1 MSPADGLAPVAA
13 ALRGHASY
21 VIIGHV
27 DPDLDSLGSV
37 LALAWGLERLGKRV
51 HALSPD
57 PVRPEW
63 RFLPGADRIQVP
75 PPVPT
80 DAEALVVLDCD
91 LGRTGPV
98 AAVAERFA
106 HVYNLDHHVTNV
118 AGGTVR
124 YIDPQAAATGEIIY
138 AVLVEHWGLPLDQAA
153 ATCLYAAV
161 MTDTGSFRYS
171 NTRAATLRIAGALV
185 EAGARP
191 DEIASLV
198 YEQASWSSLQLL
210 ARALATLERTPEGR
224 IAWIT
229 VTRDMLAAVGARY
242 DDADGM
248 VQFPRMVKGVEVAII
263 FRELPDGGT
272 RVGLRSKGAV
282 DVSRIAA
289 ALGGGGHPRA
299 AGCTLALPVAAA
311 RERVLAAVQQA
322 MAAAGAALSVSRAAR
337 ALDGFGG
344 SGAKG

>member
-1 MSPADGLAPVAA
+1 MSPADGLAAVAA

-21 VIIGHV
+21 AIIGHV
-27 DPDLDSLGSV
+27 DPDLDALGSV
-37 LALAWGLERLGKRV
+37 LALGWGLERLGKRV
-51 HALSPD
+51 HVLSPD

-75 PPVPT
+75 PPVPA
-80 DAEALVVLDCD
+80 AEALVVLDCD
-91 LGRTGPV
+91 VSRTGPV
-98 AAVAERFA
+98 AATAEQFA

-124 YIDPQAAATGEIIY
+124 YIDPGAAATGEIVY
-138 AVLVEHWGLPLDQAA
+138 RVLVEHWGLRLDAAA
-153 ATCLYAAV
+153 ATCLYAAL

-171 NTRAATLRIAGALV
+171 NTQAGTLGVAGALV

-191 DEIASLV
+191 DEIATLV

-224 IAWIT
+224 VAWIT
-229 VTRDMLAAVGARY
+229 VTREMLAAVGARY
-242 DDADGM
+242 DDADGL
-248 VQFPRMVKGVEVAII
+248 VQYPRMVKGVEVAII

-299 AGCTLALPVAAA
+299 AGCTLSLPVAAA
-311 RERVLAAVQQA
+311 RERVLAAVQEA
-322 MAAAGAALSVSRAAR
+322 MAAAGAALAGSRAAS
-337 ALDGFGG
+337 ALDGYGRP
-344 SGAKG
+344 GAKE